1 MVQRKFRALITGS
14 SGLIGAAVAA
24 RFSREAEIIGLDRV
38 AGPWTSEVGDITDS
52 KLILSL
58 SRKADAIV
66 HVAGLHAPHVRSRS
80 EEEFRRT
87 NVEGTRVLLD
97 SAVRAGI
104 KRFVFTSTT
113 SVYGCTSRPKERA
126 IWVTEEIEPHP
137 QDIYDDTKLE
147 AERLLREAGRAAM
160 SIAVL
165 RMSRCFPEPARL
177 VAFYRLYRGV
187 DRRDVAEGHWLAA
200 TVPLKGFEI
209 FNLSA
214 EPVFKPEDTDLL
226 WTDPWKVIDRRA
238 PGVREIF
245 LRKRWEMPRRIDRV
259 YAIEKAKTVLGYC
272 PRYGIGAAIDETA
285 A

>member
-1 MVQRKFRALITGS
+1 MVQKKFRA
-14 SGLIGAAVAA
+14 LIGAAVAA
-24 RFSREAEIIGLDRV
+24 RFAQEAEIIGLDRV
-38 AGPWTSEVGDITDS
+38 PGPWTSEVGDITDS

-58 SRKADAIV
+58 SQKVEAIV
-66 HVAGLHAPHVRSRS
+66 HVAGLHAPHVHSRS

-87 NVEGTRVLLD
+87 NVEGTRILLE

-104 KRFVFTSTT
+104 GRFVFTSTT

-126 IWVTEEIEPHP
+126 IWVTEELEPHP
-137 QDIYDDTKLE
+137 EDIYDYTKLE

-160 SIAVL
+160 SVAIL
-165 RMSRCFPEPARL
+165 RMSRCFPEPAHL

-259 YAIEKAKTVLGYC
+259 YAIDKAKTVLGYR
-272 PRYGIGAAIDETA
+272 PRYGIEAALEEMA
-285 A
+285 G